1 MAPGTWGSGVGV
13 ALALALSHVSSPW
26 LYGVAVVG
34 LVVIGVWSAGEAERQ
49 LGRSDPGQV
58 VIDEVAGMVITVA
71 GLHPTMTG
79 VVVGFLLFRLLDIV
93 KPWPARQFERLH
105 GGLGIMADDCM
116 AGVYGLGL
124 MRLGAWVFP
133 GWLT

>member
-1 MAPGTWGSGVGV
+1 MLFRSMMP
-13 ALALALSHVSSPW
+13 ALFLTDILGLAFLRSHLDWRLLRFLVPC
-26 LYGVAVVG
+26 G
-34 LVVIGVWSAGEAERQ
+34 LVG
-49 LGRSDPGQV
+49 
-58 VIDEVAGMVITVA
+58 TV
-71 GLHPTMTG
+71 L
-79 VVVGFLLFRLLDIV
+79 GFLLFRLLDIV